1 MKRRKVVDLEL
12 LAQEERIV
20 GGPELD
26 LLTNTRD
33 AWRREEERK
42 GRFPLRVSLT
52 DNGRGCGHLL
62 SEVRAWIKERAEKS
76 RAPDAPSRSRLAG
89 PGRPKKEQ
97 AEKRPR
103 GRPKKAER
111 RAA

>member
-1 MKRRKVVDLEL
+1 VDLAL
-12 LAQEERIV
+12 LAQEERILSSA
-20 GGPELD
+20 ETD
-26 LLTNTRD
+26 MLTSTRD
-33 AWRREEERK
+33 AWRRERELR
-42 GRFPLRVSLT
+42 GQFPLRVSLAA
-52 DNGRGCGHLL
+52 DSRGCGHLL

-103 GRPKKAER
+103 GRPKNVDKEAR
-111 RAA
+111 